1 MMTAARHLDHGPFLK
16 RTNRWLFILLL
27 LMVAGFFTWSEN
39 VAITRA
45 IKVVGRNGVLLGT
58 YWIYLTILRYG
69 AADNMRWQNI
79 FSPLLYAGYLTLGFI
94 SFSWS
99 TNPGFSALQW
109 FMTAQSLAFAYYFTK
124 SLILLDEYFP
134 GHPIRMYNL
143 LGNTVFVLITI
154 FVVGMYVDPDTFFRM
169 THGGEEARLGG
180 YIMNPNELG
189 MLAGVGVA
197 CLIFD
202 IYRNHHKVWT
212 IIKLIVIFYAL
223 YLTGSRSSLIGAL
236 LIILFHINQSNNK
249 KLKSLILAG
258 VLVVTPVAVNKII
271 LKDGDSSRLEE
282 VMSMTGRL
290 PFWTA
295 LIQEGLPREPLLGFG
310 FMRIDYKEFFQST
323 HTYPGKMTHNTF
335 MQVLMNLGFV
345 GLTLIIFQ
353 ITFTIRGFL
362 NAEREKKL
370 MVFGILI
377 PIIINS
383 FTEFGIFGESN
394 YGILFYQLL
403 IFAISFRKGQYLT
416 TAQWLSLK
424 RRRPDWIEENTL
436 SSVGSLKHGK
446 MSYSRR

>member
-1 MMTAARHLDHGPFLK
+1 MTFSKSYIIPKQKFL
-16 RTNRWLFILLL
+16 RQTEWYLFIILLL
-27 LMVAGFFTWSEN
+27 MIAGFFTWSEN
-39 VAITRA
+39 VVITRV
-45 IKVVGRNGVLLGT
+45 IKVVGRMGVMASSYL
-58 YWIYLTILRYG
+58 IYKRIINYG
-69 AADNMRWQNI
+69 AVDAVRWKNV
-79 FSPLLYAGYLTLGFI
+79 FSSGLYIAYLFLGFV

-109 FMTAQSLAFAYYFTK
+109 FMTIQSLVFSLFFIK
-124 SLILLDEYFP
+124 SLFLLDEYFP
-134 GHPIRMYNL
+134 GHTIRLYRL
-143 LGNTVFVLITI
+143 LGNSVFVLISI
-154 FVVGMYVDPDTFFRM
+154 FVVGMYTNPDVFFRL

-202 IYRNHHKVWT
+202 IYGNHKRVWT
-212 IIKLIVIFYAL
+212 IIKLLVIFYAL
-223 YLTGSRSSLIGAL
+223 YMTGSRSSLIGAL
-236 LIILFHINQSNNK
+236 LIILFHIKQSENK
-249 KLKSLILAG
+249 RIKALIISGIL
-258 VLVVTPVAVNKII
+258 LITPVAIYKVI

-310 FMRIDYKEFFQST
+310 FMRIDYKEYFQST

-345 GLTLIIFQ
+345 GLTIVIFQ
-353 ITFTIRGFL
+353 MIFTFYGFA
-362 NAEREKKL
+362 NEKQEKKL
-370 MVFGILI
+370 MLFGLLI

-394 YGILFYQLL
+394 YGILFYQLMIFSIAFKPATFLTRKEQHLLATRRNL
-403 IFAISFRKGQYLT
+403 IATNL
-416 TAQWLSLK
+416 
-424 RRRPDWIEENTL
+424 
-436 SSVGSLKHGK
+436 
-446 MSYSRR
+446 

>member
-1 MMTAARHLDHGPFLK
+1 MIGKHHIETKDQFLN
-16 RTNRWLFILLL
+16 RTELYLFIILF

-39 VAITRA
+39 VIITRA
-45 IKVVGRNGVLLGT
+45 IKVVGRMGVMISSFLV
-58 YWIYLTILRYG
+58 YRRIVNYG
-69 AADNMRWQNI
+69 AVDALKWKNA
-79 FSPLLYAGYLTLGFI
+79 FSPGLYMLYMGLGFI

-109 FMTAQSLAFAYYFTK
+109 FMTFQSLAFSYFFAK
-124 SLILLDEYFP
+124 SIVLIDEFFP
-134 GHPIRMYNL
+134 GHEIRLYHM
-143 LGNTVFVLITI
+143 LGNSVFILISI
-154 FVVGMYVDPDTFFRM
+154 FVVGMYVDPDTFFRL

-202 IYRNHHKVWT
+202 IYRDRNKVWT

-223 YLTGSRSSLIGAL
+223 YMTGSRSSLIGGL
-236 LIILFHINQSNNK
+236 LIILFHIKQSENK
-249 KLKSLILAG
+249 RLKALIIAG
-258 VLVVTPVAVNKII
+258 VLLITPLAIYKVV

-295 LIQEGLPREPLLGFG
+295 LIQEGLPREPMLGFG

-335 MQVLMNLGFV
+335 MQVLMSLGFI
-345 GLTLIIFQ
+345 GLVIVIFQ
-353 ITFTIRGFL
+353 MIFTFRGF
-362 NAEREKKL
+362 AMEEKEKKL
-370 MVFGILI
+370 MLFGILI
-377 PIIINS
+377 PIMINS

-403 IFAISFRKGQYLT
+403 IFSISFQRSEYLST
-416 TAQWLSLK
+416 REKLNLEAKLK
-424 RRRPDWIEENTL
+424 LRE
-436 SSVGSLKHGK
+436 HF
-446 MSYSRR
+446 